1 MTRILKMTMAV
12 AVLTASTAT
21 AQTKP
26 AEVVTMIASDRQS
39 ANVRSS
45 ASVPVKQTVF
55 SGPVNAATIP
65 AASYTYRNVTINV
78 DAKPTI
84 VAKEPNKI
92 SVSFGLEYLPK
103 TAGAQEEMEPGMTS
117 WSERL
122 TLVLES
128 GKARVISQAA
138 DPTSDRKITV
148 EIIATIL
155 K

>member
-26 AEVVTMIASDRQS
+26 AAAVSPKPTEKTDVASKPPAEPAPLPTNIKIEVSITDQTGANPPAKKVVTMIASDRQS

-65 AASYTYRNVTINV
+65 AASYTYR
-78 DAKPTI
+78 
-84 VAKEPNKI
+84 
-92 SVSFGLEYLPK
+92 
-103 TAGAQEEMEPGMTS
+103 
-117 WSERL
+117 
-122 TLVLES
+122 
-128 GKARVISQAA
+128 
-138 DPTSDRKITV
+138 
-148 EIIATIL
+148 
-155 K
+155 